1 MSFPSAYSL
10 SGRGESERHAVI
22 VIPAI
27 DLKDGRCVRL
37 RQGRMQDET
46 VYAQE
51 PAEIARRW
59 ENEGAQVLHVVD
71 LNGAVEGSPRNRAA
85 IEAILKAVTIPV
97 QVGGGIRTMET
108 IESYLSSGIERVVL
122 GTAVV
127 RDHTILTDACGRFPG
142 RVIAGVD
149 AKGGKVAVQGWTEVA
164 DLDAADFVA
173 RLTGL
178 SLYAVI
184 YTDIARDG
192 MLEGPNIEGLRRM
205 AEVCPAPL
213 IASGGI
219 TRTEDLRQLRALGP
233 NVIGAI
239 LGKALYEGLLDLRS
253 AMAAAT

>member
-1 MSFPSAYSL
+1 
-10 SGRGESERHAVI
+10 VI

-46 VYAQE
+46 VYSQE
-51 PAEIARRW
+51 PADVARRW
-59 ENEGAQVLHVVD
+59 ESEGAQVLHVVD

-97 QVGGGIRTMET
+97 QVGGGIRTLET

-127 RDHTILTDACGRFPG
+127 RDQSILAEACSRFPG
-142 RVIAGVD
+142 RVIVGVD
-149 AKGGKVAVQGWTEVA
+149 AKGGNVAVQGWTDVA
-164 DLDAADFVA
+164 DLDAASFVG
-173 RLTGL
+173 RLVGL
-178 SLYAVI
+178 PVYAVI

-192 MLEGPNIEGLRRM
+192 MLEGPNIDGLRRM
-205 AEVCPAPL
+205 AEACPVPL

-219 TRTEDLRQLRALGP
+219 TRTEDLQRLGALGP
-233 NVIGAI
+233 KVIGAI
-239 LGKALYEGLLDLRS
+239 IGKALYEGLLDLRS
-253 AMAAAT
+253 AMAAAG